1 MLDLLLVLILG
12 AYAVSGYRS
21 GAIVSVL
28 SVIGFLAG
36 GAVGLWLGPA
46 VLRSTGWLSG
56 GGPGLVV
63 VLVGI
68 VVFCASLGQGAMGV
82 VARRA
87 RPPQSRTAAHRVDSV
102 LGAVATVCAATLLL
116 LSLIHI

>member
-36 GAVGLWLGPA
+36 GAVGL
-46 VLRSTGWLSG
+46 
-56 GGPGLVV
+56 
-63 VLVGI
+63 
-68 VVFCASLGQGAMGV
+68 
-82 VARRA
+82 
-87 RPPQSRTAAHRVDSV
+87 
-102 LGAVATVCAATLLL
+102 
-116 LSLIHI
+116 